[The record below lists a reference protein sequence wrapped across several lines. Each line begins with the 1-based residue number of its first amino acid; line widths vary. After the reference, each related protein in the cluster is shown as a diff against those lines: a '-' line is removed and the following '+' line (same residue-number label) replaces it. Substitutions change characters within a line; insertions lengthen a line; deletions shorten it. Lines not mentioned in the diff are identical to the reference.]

1 MILILSKEYF
11 FLNLHIMDLKKE
23 FERFSHTF
31 LGHPSILRRALSCGV
46 DGPSN
51 REDGEQE

>member
-51 REDGEQE
+51 REDGEKE